1 MKSIFSVN
9 RRNLLAAALAL
20 PLAINA
26 PMAFAATD
34 LPFEGNDITG
44 NKLGRDLDMLDT
56 SGNRKT
62 LADFKGKVS
71 LIFFGY
77 TQCPDVCPTAMAQAA
92 QAIEIL
98 GDKAKDVE
106 VIMISVDPE
115 RDTPEILDAYV
126 HIFNPNFIALTGD
139 AKRLEKTARSFKAFY
154 TKEPT
159 ANPEHYAI
167 NHTSAFYLMDKNG
180 DSRALLGPTLTPEE
194 MAHDIE
200 LLL

>member
-1 MKSIFSVN
+1 MKRIFSAK
-9 RRNLLAAALAL
+9 RRNLLAAALAV
-20 PLAINA
+20 PLAINTT
-26 PMAFAATD
+26 MVFAAED

-44 NKLGRDLDMLDT
+44 HSLGRDLDMLDT

-62 LADFKGKVS
+62 LADFKDKVL

-77 TQCPDVCPTAMAQAA
+77 TQCPDVCPTAMAQAS

-98 GDKAKDVE
+98 GDKAKDVQ
-106 VIMISVDPE
+106 VIMVSVDPD
-115 RDTPEILDAYV
+115 RDTPEILDSYV
-126 HIFNPNFIALTGD
+126 SVFNPDFMALTGNS
-139 AKRLEKTARSFKAFY
+139 KQLEKTARSFKAFY

-159 ANPEHYAI
+159 SNPKHYAI

>member
-1 MKSIFSVN
+1 MKSIFLAN
-9 RRNLLAAALAL
+9 RRKLLGTLISLPCALNVSL
-20 PLAINA
+20 
-26 PMAFAATD
+26 AFASED

-44 NKLGRDLDMLDT
+44 NKLGRALNMVDT
-56 SGNRKT
+56 SGKPKN
-62 LADFKGKVS
+62 LADFKGKVL

-92 QAIEIL
+92 QAVELL
-98 GDKAKDVE
+98 GDKAKDVQ
-106 VIMISVDPE
+106 VIMISVDPD
-115 RDTPEILDAYV
+115 RDTPEVLNSYV
-126 HIFNPNFIALTGD
+126 HAFDPNFIGLTGSHD
-139 AKRLEKTARSFKAFY
+139 QLDKTARSFKAFY

-159 ANPEHYAI
+159 ASPNHYAI

-180 DSRALLGPTLTPEE
+180 DARALLGPTLTPEE

>member
-1 MKSIFSVN
+1 MKSFFSAN
-9 RRNLLAAALAL
+9 RRKILVTTLAL
-20 PLAINA
+20 PLVTKVHL
-26 PMAFAATD
+26 AFATED

-56 SGNRKT
+56 AGNRKT
-62 LADFKGKVS
+62 LADFEGKVL

-92 QAIEIL
+92 QAIKIL
-98 GDKAKDVE
+98 GDKAKEVQ

-115 RDTPEILDAYV
+115 RDTPEILDSYV
-126 HIFNPNFIALTGD
+126 NVFNPNFIGLTGNPEQ
-139 AKRLEKTARSFKAFY
+139 LEKTARSFKAFY

-159 ANPEHYAI
+159 GNPKHYAI
-167 NHTSAFYLMDKNG
+167 NHTSAFYLMDKSG

>member
-1 MKSIFSVN
+1 MKELFSVN
-9 RRNLLAAALAL
+9 RRSLLMAALAL
-20 PLAINA
+20 PIAINS
-26 PMAFAATD
+26 PRILAAED

-44 NKLGRDLDMLDT
+44 YKLGRDLNMIDT
-56 SGNRKT
+56 SGHKKT
-62 LADFKGKVS
+62 LADFKGKVL

-92 QAIEIL
+92 QAVEIL

-106 VIMISVDPE
+106 VIMISVDPD
-115 RDTPEILDAYV
+115 RDTPEILSAYV
-126 HIFNPNFIALTGD
+126 QAFDPNFIGLTGSHEQ
-139 AKRLEKTARSFKAFY
+139 LEKTAKSFKAFY
-154 TKEPT
+154 TKEATP
-159 ANPEHYAI
+159 NPKHYAI
-167 NHTSAFYLMDKNG
+167 NHTSAFYLMDKQG

>member
-1 MKSIFSVN
+1 MKNIFSLN
-9 RRNLLAAALAL
+9 RRTLLVSAIAL
-20 PLAINA
+20 PLALQAGLVNA
-26 PMAFAATD
+26 AEE
-34 LPFEGNDITG
+34 LEFEGNDITG

-62 LADFKGKVS
+62 LADYKGKVL

-98 GDKAKDVE
+98 GDKSKDVE
-106 VIMISVDPE
+106 VIMISVDPD
-115 RDTPEILDAYV
+115 RDTPEILNSYV
-126 HIFNPNFIALTGD
+126 GAFDPNFIGLTGSHEQ
-139 AKRLEKTARSFKAFY
+139 LEKTARSFKAFY
-154 TKEPT
+154 TKEAT
-159 ANPEHYAI
+159 GNPNHYAI

-180 DSRALLGPTLTPEE
+180 DARALLGPTLTPEE